1 MNLDLNDIEFINNPY
16 PTYKKLR
23 ELNEP
28 IWIKQ
33 AEGISNVKSILLF
46 SRYEDALEIYKESK
60 KISNNMFRVREFN
73 EKNLFFNHMM
83 GSDGEKHK
91 RLRSSVS
98 DYFKVSHLEQIK
110 PIISNLCNDL
120 AIEIINKGKNGE
132 DIDLVNDYAEKI
144 PILVIANL
152 LGMTDCDLIKMRK
165 WSKTISRGI
174 DTISATLEDTEKTK
188 IAIQEFMTYL
198 KEYISYKKNH
208 PKDSMIGH
216 LISLEKN
223 KVLSENELISMVSF
237 LFVAGHET
245 TINSIGNGLWLLLS
259 HPEQLEMIK
268 NDKSLLSNAVE
279 EIFRFESP
287 IQRSSFRMSVEPVII
302 NGFSI
307 DPETQISIAIGSANR
322 DENIFKNPEKFD
334 ILRTPNPHIAF
345 GAGVHN
351 CLGKHL
357 ARIEA
362 SLSIECF
369 IKNFPNLELLSSKP
383 NWDGRSLLRGLKDL
397 KVKSNSWYNKL

>member
-1 MNLDLNDIEFINNPY
+1 MNLNLNDKEFINNPY

-23 ELNEP
+23 DLSEP

-46 SRYEDALEIYKESK
+46 SKYEDAIEIYKESK
-60 KISNNMFRVREFN
+60 KISNDMFRVREFN
-73 EKNLFFNHMM
+73 EANTFFNHMM
-83 GSDGEKHK
+83 GSDGKKHK

-98 DYFKVSHLEQIK
+98 DYFRVSHLEQLK
-110 PIISNLCNDL
+110 PIISKICSDL
-120 AIEIINKGKNGE
+120 AVEIINKSKNNE
-132 DIDLVNDYAEKI
+132 SIDLVNDYAEKI

-152 LGMTDCDLIKMRK
+152 LGMTDSNLVKMRK
-165 WSKTISRGI
+165 WSKIISRGI
-174 DTISATLEDTEKTK
+174 DTISSTVEDIEKTK
-188 IAIQEFMTYL
+188 IAIQEFMNYI
-198 KEYISYKKNH
+198 KEYIVYRKN
-208 PKDSMIGH
+208 DSTDTMIGH

-223 KVLSENELISMVSF
+223 KVLSENELISMISF

-259 HPEQLEMIK
+259 HPEQLQMIK
-268 NDKSLLSNAVE
+268 NDNSLLPNAVE

-287 IQRSSFRMSVEPVII
+287 IQRSSFRMSVESIII
-302 NGFSI
+302 NGFLI
-307 DPETQISIAIGSANR
+307 EPETQISIAIGSANR
-322 DENIFKNPEKFD
+322 DEKIFKDPDKFD

-345 GAGVHN
+345 GVGVHN

-362 SLSIECF
+362 ALSIECF
-369 IKNFPNLELLSSKP
+369 INNFSNLELISSKP

-397 KVKSNSWYNKL
+397 KVKNSL